1 MRAATRLKMGAA
13 RRGRLHS
20 QESKERIGAANR
32 ARHALWREH
41 AAQAAAE
48 QQQLGQA
55 RPDLRGVPA
64 GRRRRAT
71 DPREGLDELALEQA
85 VSELIGLRREVRCS
99 FCAARPAHASLEG
112 HLLMLSVRCAAGCS
126 W

>member
-1 MRAATRLKMGAA
+1 MAAA
-13 RRGRLHS
+13 RRGRQHS

-32 ARHALWREH
+32 ARHARRRAH

-71 DPREGLDELALEQA
+71 GPHEGLDELALEQA
-85 VSELIGLRREVRCS
+85 VSELVGLRREVRCS
-99 FCAARPAHASLEG
+99 SCAARPLYRQG
-112 HLLMLSVRCAAGCS
+112 WKGGC
-126 W
+126 

>member
-1 MRAATRLKMGAA
+1 MRAATRLRMGAA
-13 RRGRLHS
+13 RRGRQHS
-20 QESKERIGAANR
+20 QESKERIGAANK
-32 ARHALWREH
+32 ARHALSREH

-48 QQQLGQA
+48 QQLGQA
-55 RPDLRGVPA
+55 RPDMRSVPA
-64 GRRRRAT
+64 SRRRRAT

-99 FCAARPAHASLEG
+99 SCAARPAHASLEG
-112 HLLMLSVRCAAGCS
+112 HVMLTVRCAAGCS

>member
-1 MRAATRLKMGAA
+1 MAAA
-13 RRGRLHS
+13 RRGRQHS

-32 ARHALWREH
+32 ARWRAH

-48 QQQLGQA
+48 QQRVGQA
-55 RPDLRGVPA
+55 QPDLRGVPA

-71 DPREGLDELALEQA
+71 DPHEGLDELALEQA

-99 FCAARPAHASLEG
+99 CCAARPVHQQ
-112 HLLMLSVRCAAGCS
+112 V